1 MGLVQSTSEA
11 RRAIQQGG
19 VRLNGEVQS
28 DPRFL
33 LTPPPA
39 PVLIQV
45 GKKRAARL
53 LPPEG

>member
-1 MGLVQSTSEA
+1 VQSTSEA